1 MARQTTSSE
10 GYSQLKIL
18 YDVDDVLWPF
28 TQRVFGKLNIPL
40 EKETDFRLENCSLLT
55 ADERKTLAYEFQNAD
70 NFAKMN
76 FYPAARDI
84 LRPEELGAIVGI
96 HSNAYSEAVAQHK
109 LQQIPKLLPELPPEQ
124 LTINVVTP
132 ETNHKQIPADI
143 LAFVD
148 DSPYNIRGSRAK
160 FNFVP
165 RRPWND
171 NPLMRQ
177 VMLEN
182 GGKVIQSLQSASL
195 DDIWTTNHY
204 KYIMI
209 VDNLA
214 EINDLIYQLVTKL
227 THKEAN
233 DGQT

>member
-1 MARQTTSSE
+1 MTRQMTSPE
-10 GYSQLKIL
+10 EHPRLKIL

-28 TQRVFGKLNIPL
+28 TQRIFNKLNIPL
-40 EKETDFRLENCSLLT
+40 EKETDFHIENCSQLT
-55 ADERKTLAYEFQNAD
+55 VGEREVLMYEFQNAD

-96 HSNAYSEAVAQHK
+96 HSNAYSEGVAQHK
-109 LQQIPKLLPELPPEQ
+109 LQQIPELLPELPPEQ

-132 ETNHKQIPADI
+132 QTSHKQIPADT

-148 DSPYNIRGSRAK
+148 DSPYNIRSSRAK

-171 NPLMRQ
+171 NPLMKQ
-177 VMLEN
+177 VMLES
-182 GGKVIQSLQSASL
+182 GGEVIQDFQSVPL
-195 DDIWTTNHY
+195 DDIWTTDNY

-209 VDNLA
+209 VDDLA
-214 EINDLIYQLVTKL
+214 TINDLIYQLVTKL
-227 THKEAN
+227 THEEAK
-233 DGQT
+233 